1 VGRRREKLARQD
13 PAMTKLTLVAI
24 APLAALALVS
34 SANAQQCAGH
44 CSQCQVQCGH
54 PHGEEFKAAFHENLM
69 WPQQYVKP
77 SRRAICQAFD
87 VMVNNGWRRNN
98 LLGKYDFAPD
108 GEEGL
113 SEAGKLRVTW
123 ILTQAPPN
131 RRTIF
136 VQRGIDQ
143 ATTAARIEAVQTLAA
158 NFTYAPGPADVQE
171 SHLQDDGHPA
181 SSVDAVFTG
190 FNANQMPPILPQ
202 AGGASSSTGGEQ

>member
-1 VGRRREKLARQD
+1 
-13 PAMTKLTLVAI
+13 MTKLTLVAL
-24 APLAALALVS
+24 APLAALAFAS
-34 SANAQQCAGH
+34 SVNAQQCAGH
-44 CSQCQVQCGH
+44 CSQCQMQCG
-54 PHGEEFKAAFHENLM
+54 PAHGEEFKAAFHDNLM

-87 VMVNNGWRRNN
+87 TMTVNGWRRNN
-98 LLGKYDFAPD
+98 LLGKYDFNTE
-108 GEEGL
+108 GEGL

-136 VQRGIDQ
+136 VQRGIDE
-143 ATTAARIEAVQTLAA
+143 ATTAARVEAVQTLAA
-158 NFTYAPGPADVQE
+158 NFSYAGPADVQE

-202 AGGASSSTGGEQ
+202 ASGGASSTGGEQ